1 MTATL
6 ALEADYRRARR
17 IGGGQRMLAWL
28 AILCLHVSALAAVMA
43 MPTEAKPPAPEPE
56 AMMVR
61 FITEAVRPPKPPPAQ
76 PPPPPRPA
84 PKLVASARPTPAAI
98 AAAPEPEP
106 TEPLA
111 SPEPPA
117 PPAPAP
123 APEAPAE
130 PLVPPGFVAAYLN
143 NPGPKYPY
151 LSRQRR
157 EEGEVLLK
165 VLVGVE
171 GRAREVRVERSSG
184 SERLD
189 AAAIEVVQARWRF
202 EPARRG
208 SAAVEAW
215 VLVPIIF
222 QLRK

>member
-1 MTATL
+1 MAATL

-17 IGGGQRMLAWL
+17 IGVSQRLLAWL
-28 AILCLHVSALAAVMA
+28 AILGLHVSALAAVMA
-43 MPTEAKPPAPEPE
+43 LPSESNPPSPEPE
-56 AMMVR
+56 PLMVR
-61 FITEAVRPPKPPPAQ
+61 FITEAARPHEPPPAQ

-98 AAAPEPEP
+98 ATTPEPEP
-106 TEPLA
+106 VEPLA
-111 SPEPPA
+111 APEPPA

-123 APEAPAE
+123 AVEAPAE
-130 PLVPPGFVAAYLN
+130 PVVPPSFVAAYLN

-171 GRAREVRVERSSG
+171 GRAREVHVERSSG

-189 AAAIEVVQARWRF
+189 AAAVEVVQARWRF

-208 SAAVEAW
+208 SASVEAW

>member
-1 MTATL
+1 MAL

-17 IGGGQRMLAWL
+17 IGGGQRLFAWL
-28 AILCLHVSALAAVMA
+28 AIFGLHVSALATVMA
-43 MPTEAKPPAPEPE
+43 LPPESSAPTPEPE
-56 AMMVR
+56 TMTVR
-61 FITEAVRPPKPPPAQ
+61 FITEAVRPAARPPAQ
-76 PPPPPRPA
+76 PPPPRPA
-84 PKLVASARPTPAAI
+84 PKLVASTRPTPAAI
-98 AAAPEPEP
+98 ATAPEPEP
-106 TEPLA
+106 VATPA
-111 SPEPPA
+111 PPEPPA
-117 PPAPAP
+117 PTAPTPAAEPAPP
-123 APEAPAE
+123 E

-151 LSRQRR
+151 LSRQRW

-222 QLRK
+222 ELRK

>member
-1 MTATL
+1 
-6 ALEADYRRARR
+6 
-17 IGGGQRMLAWL
+17 
-28 AILCLHVSALAAVMA
+28 
-43 MPTEAKPPAPEPE
+43 
-56 AMMVR
+56 MVR
-61 FITEAVRPPKPPPAQ
+61 FITEAARPPKPPPVR

-98 AAAPEPEP
+98 AAPPEPEP
-106 TEPLA
+106 VEAPAAAEPL
-111 SPEPPA
+111 A

-123 APEAPAE
+123 SAEPALPE

-189 AAAIEVVQARWRF
+189 AAAVEVVQARWRF

-208 SAAVEAW
+208 TAAVEAW

-222 QLRK
+222 ELRK